1 MILNPRSWPLMWQLL
16 MIFGP
21 LTVMIL
27 GILINVWTAW
37 GRDLERMMSALQSS
51 VWLEMQRRVW
61 GEKRLFSRWILLGT
75 ISGVLAMSRIHI
87 KRGEL
92 DLGEFINFPRS
103 LRLRVVVAD
112 TMMLGATLVLLSML
126 GLYKVHE

>member
-1 MILNPRSWPLMWQLL
+1 ML

-27 GILINVWTAW
+27 GMLINIWTAW

-51 VWLEMQRRVW
+51 VWLEMQRRIW

-92 DLGEFINFPRS
+92 DANEYVNFPSS
-103 LRLRVVVAD
+103 LRLRVVLAD
-112 TMMLGATLVLLSML
+112 AMMLGAILVFLSIL
-126 GLYKVHE
+126 GLYKLHE